1 MFREPLVE
9 ILRRCPGLEC
19 LVLVGSDGLPIE
31 TVEAEAAEVD
41 AEMLAAEIVAL
52 AQAARDNHREFGA
65 ERLRTVAIETKSHSV
80 LLVEV
85 IDEIYLVGAALRE
98 PSGAVG
104 LARARFE
111 MRRSRLALAPI
122 LVPTRTL

>member
-1 MFREPLVE
+1 MFREALEE
-9 ILRRCPGLEC
+9 ILGRCAGLEC

-31 TVEAEAAEVD
+31 TVQADSRRVD

-65 ERLRTVAIETKSHSV
+65 DRLRTVVIDTGSHSV

-85 IDEIYLVGAALRE
+85 IEDVYLVGAVIAE
-98 PSGAVG
+98 EAGPVG
-104 LARARFE
+104 VSRAAFE
-111 MRRSRLALAPI
+111 MRRSKLALAPI
-122 LVPTRTL
+122 LIPTHTV